1 MFQSANGATHYLQ
14 RFPQAFQ
21 GLSGTNNFWQFGKDF
36 QTSEM
41 SFQLGF
47 KDPEIVRK
55 KRVLILLRV
64 EADNAF
70 HLDSFC
76 GNSLFNA
83 NYMIDSGNEIK
94 LISSMMITI
103 IIIMMIMIMK
113 FKMCECQ
120 SPATSVIPI
129 IWCQWNEINLMMI
142 MVIMIMMM
150 LMMMLMMMI
159 MMMIM
164 MVMKCKMCEC
174 QSQASPRVEEL
185 VQESGVPGARM

>member
-1 MFQSANGATHYLQ
+1 
-14 RFPQAFQ
+14 
-21 GLSGTNNFWQFGKDF
+21 
-36 QTSEM
+36 M

-64 EADNAF
+64 EADYAF

-94 LISSMMITI
+94 LISSMMMI
-103 IIIMMIMIMK
+103 IIIMIIMIMK

-120 SPATSVIPI
+120 SPATSMIPI
-129 IWCQWNEINLMMI
+129 I
-142 MVIMIMMM
+142 
-150 LMMMLMMMI
+150 
-159 MMMIM
+159 
-164 MVMKCKMCEC
+164 
-174 QSQASPRVEEL
+174 
-185 VQESGVPGARM
+185 

>member
-1 MFQSANGATHYLQ
+1 
-14 RFPQAFQ
+14 
-21 GLSGTNNFWQFGKDF
+21 
-36 QTSEM
+36 M

-64 EADNAF
+64 EADYAF

-94 LISSMMITI
+94 LISSMMII

-113 FKMCECQ
+113 CKMSECQ
-120 SPATSVIPI
+120 NPATSVIPI
-129 IWCQWNEINLMMI
+129 IGCFFS
-142 MVIMIMMM
+142 MV
-150 LMMMLMMMI
+150 
-159 MMMIM
+159 
-164 MVMKCKMCEC
+164 
-174 QSQASPRVEEL
+174 P
-185 VQESGVPGARM
+185 P